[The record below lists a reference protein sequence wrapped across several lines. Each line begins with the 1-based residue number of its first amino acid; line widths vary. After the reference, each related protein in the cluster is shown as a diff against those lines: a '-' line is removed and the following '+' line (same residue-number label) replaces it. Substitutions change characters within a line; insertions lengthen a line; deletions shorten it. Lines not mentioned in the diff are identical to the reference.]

1 MFFLRLKTMVFYGV
15 FAGFLFRCGKKCGR
29 KNTPPPFRR
38 FKKVTDS
45 PRLVDSFFD
54 GRRDRLAQQVSA
66 LKPPGVFRHAGGK
79 AVEDGFFGFNKK
91 GDLQNIEK
99 NMEDLF

>member
-1 MFFLRLKTMVFYGV
+1 MVFLQA
-15 FAGFLFRCGKKCGR
+15 FCFRTERNAAAKIHR
-29 KNTPPPFRR
+29 HR
-38 FKKVTDS
+38 FDVSKRSPILHDS